1 MNPSKIFFLF
11 VTSTVFAMVFT
22 VHKVAPF
29 LVQFQQ
35 TKMKKEEATGSVL
48 SVSSTVYRIV
58 FLGNI
63 VSIHWVSFRVA
74 MNKKILIS
82 LFVVACKFIR
92 ISKNSIF

>member
-1 MNPSKIFFLF
+1 
-11 VTSTVFAMVFT
+11 
-22 VHKVAPF
+22 
-29 LVQFQQ
+29 
-35 TKMKKEEATGSVL
+35 MKKGEATGSVL

-92 ISKNSIF
+92 ISKKVFFNIYTGVAGLPSSTKDAEKQFKLWRKEIKAILVGLY